1 MPKKLAYLHTVTSLV
16 GLFTDLS
23 KQLLPPD
30 VEIFHMADELLLK
43 TALAQGGL
51 SPFLYRRVA
60 DNVRAAEEAG
70 ADAVQVT
77 CSSIGP
83 CVDMART
90 LVNIPVLRVDEPMVR
105 QAISLGRR
113 IGVAATATT
122 TLKPT
127 VDLVREQA
135 RLADREVTVEAVL
148 CEGAYAALFGGRP
161 EEHDRIVREYL
172 QALAGRVDVILLAQ
186 ASMARVAD
194 TLQPDP
200 KRVPILASPRLAVER
215 ARDVLAQLPA

>member
-51 SPFLYRRVA
+51 SPCLSRRVA

-194 TLQPDP
+194 TLPPDP